1 MKSSNYEFRFGDRP
15 PMDGVE
21 DTFLMSVVAA
31 EGIHGRA
38 RVRLDSRFNLDHD
51 GRVCTVNSDNQV
63 GEDIAR
69 IFAEFLLL
77 EFGEDGFEVKR
88 DVETHRGCHP
98 LTAARGRS

>member
-21 DTFLMSVVAA
+21 ETFLMSVIAA

-38 RVRLDSRFNLDHD
+38 RVRLDGRFDLNHD
-51 GRVCTVNSDNQV
+51 GRVCTINSDNKV
-63 GEDIAR
+63 GEDIAK

-77 EFGEDGFEVKR
+77 EFGEDGFEVKWVACTCKKCR
-88 DVETHRGCHP
+88 PVSMSRG
-98 LTAARGRS
+98 LS